1 MPPTRRSFHLL
12 RSVTLAWI
20 RVTCLA
26 TVALAACG
34 DDARGPLV
42 TADGALNVA
51 VVVPSPPYSPF
62 PAETRDYD
70 GLNDAAA
77 DLRETLMQT
86 LGATSVADAPEW
98 RITATLEPN
107 LGASVVGDEGYA
119 LRTTGNGD
127 VVVSA
132 RTPTGAMYGLYHV
145 AMDLGAR
152 WVHPEE
158 AHFVPFVSA
167 VLPDYHYVPD
177 PNLTPEPGSS
187 IDHTASP
194 EAHQPSFV
202 RRGFHHHT
210 QHPIVAS
217 DVLLRPGDATRR
229 TYASHLIRYL
239 ARNRQ
244 NTLSFHLLKTVDLDA
259 WVPYMADI
267 AQEAKA
273 HGITVGCVLSFADQQ
288 QNNFKLVDLASDT
301 PAADQIA
308 AGLDRVL
315 QAGLG
320 FVTFQIG
327 TSEFTKPP
335 DDQVVAWLDAAV
347 AHLRDAWPDVKPFA
361 WIHIPCDVLADD
373 GGYFFHLPLQ
383 ADNDLGAWVHT
394 TMFYG
399 LGRPA
404 PVYGCEDF
412 DHQLDFVT
420 AAAAQHR
427 EQVFFPETAWW
438 LGFDSNLPL
447 ALPITGRSRAEDLR
461 RFAAPHKPGDGHITF
476 TSGREWTYWQ
486 YDHYLTRATW
496 DVSTTWEAYLAWLA
510 PIYGDRAAA
519 VTTAVQ
525 AWTDRQVKD
534 FYDTDPLLLFYLT
547 GELPQDELGEAAGI
561 LARRPKLS
569 FQKVLRFDDAA
580 YQAWLDTDV
589 ARLTEMRDAYQAIL
603 DAMPT
608 PNATEALYAEQYRVL
623 AIFVQR
629 IKHTLEVYA
638 GVGAARAGDRPTA
651 EAKLAESEAI
661 TAAVLAEVHAEEAHY
676 RYPAALLTA
685 EKPESLT
692 SYPFGYLWETSTG
705 YFWARRDEQLRRV
718 IAQVFEGVAEAWLTV
733 PETLLSATS
742 DDVTVVAPT
751 SETAATLLK
760 GFVPQILVG
769 LSGWDAPTASLT
781 VTLAQDR
788 NANLLPDAETELSL
802 TSTVT
807 SARWA
812 ATTAS
817 YPIAVYGTDGEKVA
831 DLPILGPELSL
842 TPGASLPGGA
852 DTADLAG
859 EVASDALIDIVVAIA
874 GIDRDGVGELI
885 KGVWELPPDEP
896 LPMRLPFHLR
906 FALHVATP
914 VR

>member
-20 RVTCLA
+20 RVTCLTA
-26 TVALAACG
+26 VALAACG
-34 DDARGPLV
+34 DDVRGPLV

-51 VVVPSPPYSPF
+51 VVLPEVP
-62 PAETRDYD
+62 YD
-70 GLNDAAA
+70 PNLRQHATWPGLVDAAD
-77 DLRETLMQT
+77 DLREALTQT
-86 LGATSVADAPEW
+86 LGATSFAADPEW
-98 RITATLEPN
+98 HITVHVDRDRRYIDP
-107 LGASVVGDEGYA
+107 EGYH
-119 LRTTGNGD
+119 LTTDARGD
-127 VVVSA
+127 LHVYA
-132 RTPTGAMYGLYHV
+132 RSDVGAVYGLYHI

-152 WVHPEE
+152 WIHPEE
-158 AHFVPFVSA
+158 THFVPYTRTR
-167 VLPDYHYVPD
+167 LPYYATEEVHTG
-177 PNLTPEPGSS
+177 LQPEPNPLQ
-187 IDHTASP
+187 TPSP
-194 EAHQPSFV
+194 TMGQLHAPSFV

-210 QHPIVAS
+210 QHPIIAS
-217 DVLLRPGDATRR
+217 DVLLRPGDPARR
-229 TYASHLIRYL
+229 AYASHLIRYL

-273 HGITVGCVLSFADQQ
+273 HGVTVGCVLSFADQQ
-288 QNNFKLVDLASDT
+288 QNNFKLLDLASDT

-373 GGYFFHLPLQ
+373 GDYFFHLPLK
-383 ADNDLGAWVHT
+383 ADNALGAWVHT
-394 TMFYG
+394 TMFYA

-447 ALPITGRSRAEDLR
+447 ALPITGRSREKDIH
-461 RFAAPHKPGDGHITF
+461 RFAASDAMSGHITF

-496 DVSTTWEAYLAWLA
+496 DATVTWEHYLVWLA
-510 PIYGDRAAA
+510 PIYGEHASA
-519 VTTAVQ
+519 VSGALK

-569 FQKVLRFDDAA
+569 FQKVLRFDDDAH
-580 YQAWLDTDV
+580 QAWLDTDV
-589 ARLTEMRDAYQAIL
+589 AGLTEMRDAYQAIL

-608 PNATEALYAEQYRVL
+608 PNASEALYAEQYRVL
-623 AIFVQR
+623 EIFVQR
-629 IKHTLEVYA
+629 IKHTLAVYA
-638 GVGAARAGDRPTA
+638 GVSAARAGDRPSA

-661 TAAVLAEVHAEEAHY
+661 TAAVVAEVHAEEVHY
-676 RYPAALLTA
+676 RYPAALLTE

-718 IAQVFEGVAEAWLTV
+718 IAQVFNGVAEAWLTP

-742 DDVTVVAPT
+742 DDVTVIAPT

-760 GFVPQILVG
+760 GFVPQILIG

-788 NANLLPDAETELSL
+788 NANLLPDADTELSL

-807 SARWA
+807 ADGWA
-812 ATTAS
+812 AIATS

-842 TPGASLPGGA
+842 TPGASLPGDA

-885 KGVWELPPDEP
+885 KGVWELPADEP
-896 LPMRLPFHLR
+896 LPARLPFHLR